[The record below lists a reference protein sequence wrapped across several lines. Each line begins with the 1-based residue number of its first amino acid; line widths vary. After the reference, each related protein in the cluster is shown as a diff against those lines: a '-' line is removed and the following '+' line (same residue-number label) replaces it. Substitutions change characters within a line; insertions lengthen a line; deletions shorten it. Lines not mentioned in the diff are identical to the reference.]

1 MGNIKFMENNPLVSI
16 IIPTYNVET
25 YISETIECVLNQT
38 FNDWEL
44 VITDDC
50 STDTTVD
57 IIKKYI
63 NTDSRIRLS
72 VLPNNSGAAKARNNS
87 IEKAKG
93 RYIAFLDSD
102 DYYELDTLE
111 IAYSAMIENN
121 VDFVCWNICKTW
133 ENGEQK
139 EEKLELKGRLK
150 IDEKIIRKTP
160 VMAWNKLFKTS
171 IIKEKTCIFPN
182 GLNFEDNVFWLM
194 YAPWTEFG
202 YYIQK
207 PLYNYLQRQGSIVS
221 NSKKDFRY
229 LPIIPVIFNYYKS
242 YGIEKKYKKLL
253 KQRFE
258 YYFQADIES
267 VFNG

>member
-1 MGNIKFMENNPLVSI
+1 MAKISV
-16 IIPTYNVET
+16 IIPCYNVEK
-25 YISETIECVLNQT
+25 YLAKCLDSLINQT
-38 FNDWEL
+38 FKDIEIICVNDGA
-44 VITDDC
+44 TD
-50 STDTTVD
+50 STPS
-57 IIKKYI
+57 ILKEFSKK
-63 NTDSRIRLS
+63 DSRIKVIDKVNGGLS
-72 VLPNNSGAAKARNNS
+72 SARNAGLEVVTS
-87 IEKAKG
+87 P
-93 RYIAFLDSD
+93 YVAFLDSD